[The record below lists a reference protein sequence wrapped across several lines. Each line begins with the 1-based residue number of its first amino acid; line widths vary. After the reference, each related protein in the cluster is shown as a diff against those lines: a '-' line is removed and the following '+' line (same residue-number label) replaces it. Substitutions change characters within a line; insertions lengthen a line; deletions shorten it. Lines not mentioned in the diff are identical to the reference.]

1 VSSEPRPRPKLVEKL
16 EAQRAEHLERH
27 MVLRVGIAIVG
38 LLVLLGGL
46 IMLVTPGP
54 AFVLI
59 PIGLAIL
66 SLEFK
71 WAENLLETALEQ
83 AEKAQQRAAQTTRTQ
98 RIIGMVLTGLAI
110 AACIAAVLLW
120 DIPILPDS

>member
-1 VSSEPRPRPKLVEKL
+1 MEKL
-16 EAQRAEHLERH
+16 EAQRAEHLNRH
-27 MVLRVGIAIVG
+27 PVLRFGIGIVG
-38 LLVLLGGL
+38 ALVLLGGL

-83 AEKAQQRAAQTTRTQ
+83 AEKAQERAAQTTRGQ
-98 RIIGMVLTGLAI
+98 RIFGLVLTALAI